1 MSLDDCGVHAVFIGI
16 LNGLLVSAL
25 GDSGAGCAVSKLYY
39 MKLDG
44 EVCGGRWSA
53 YRAIGARGEWRMENG
68 EWRMEN
74 GEWRMENGEWS
85 VECGVWSVECGV
97 RVRVQTELN

>member
-53 YRAIGARGEWRMENG
+53 YRAIGARGEW
-68 EWRMEN
+68 
-74 GEWRMENGEWS
+74 S
-85 VECGVWSVECGV
+85 VEC
-97 RVRVQTELN
+97 